1 VDSFLLQCKLNLK
14 GVNPGFQYRQPGF
27 LNKILYLRKGNMDE
41 TIKILITD
49 DNQVV
54 REGLKSI
61 FDGHKDL
68 EVIGQAVDGLDA
80 IEKAEKLQPDVI
92 LMDGQMPRMEGPEAI
107 RRIKKIM
114 PDVKILFLTVYGDY
128 AGDALA
134 AGASWYLTKDCRRQD
149 LLEAVRA
156 LAQSAR
162 LKAKAS

>member
-1 VDSFLLQCKLNLK
+1 MEE
-14 GVNPGFQYRQPGF
+14 PIR
-27 LNKILYLRKGNMDE
+27 IM
-41 TIKILITD
+41 ITD
-49 DNQVV
+49 DNEVV
-54 REGLKSI
+54 REGLISI
-61 FDGHKDL
+61 FEGHKDIA
-68 EVIGQAVDGLDA
+68 VVGQAVDGLDA
-80 IEKAEKLQPDVI
+80 VDKAEKLQPDVI
-92 LMDGQMPRMEGPEAI
+92 LMDGQMPRMDGPEAI

-162 LKAKAS
+162 LKAKPAG